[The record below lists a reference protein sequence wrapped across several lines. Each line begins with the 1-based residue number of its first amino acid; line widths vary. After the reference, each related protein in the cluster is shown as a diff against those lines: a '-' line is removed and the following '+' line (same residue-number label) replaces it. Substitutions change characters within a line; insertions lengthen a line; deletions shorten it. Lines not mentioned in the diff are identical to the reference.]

1 MSTNAMNTAAN
12 AQAADA
18 PGELIDPTG
27 IPAGQT
33 VQPALRLPELEGRR
47 LLLLD
52 NGKLGV
58 GAYAVVADALR
69 TGVPEATWAQ
79 ATINLLRADDADVE
93 GIADTLIASYQPD
106 ACVLAL
112 ADAGVTAH
120 TALLSMALE
129 RHGIPAVM
137 LGTPLGAGLGRAMF
151 RARAPNLEVVVL
163 DIVRTDSQAKAIAL
177 TAAAVPRIRALLTSD
192 VAPQTPERASP
203 YPAEAARQWASAA
216 TAMASFQDWA
226 EQAGIGDGLPLIP
239 PTAGAVAAHLTT
251 VDADPDAL
259 VYGPA
264 LTSGRMLRVR
274 DIAANAVMAGCLP
287 RSFPVVL
294 AALRAM
300 AKPGYRL
307 SQAAITTHP
316 SGNAIVLSGVDP
328 AAYGLSAGA
337 GCLGPGHRGNACVG
351 RAASLSVL
359 HLFGA
364 RPGEADLTI
373 FGSPAEFT
381 YCTAEAHTG
390 TPWPS
395 LATELG
401 DGNAG
406 VFVLKAEAPR
416 NVLENLAL
424 TPEALCDAIAEA
436 SVSLCSNNSF
446 IPGELLVFL
455 NPEHATVFASDG
467 WTRQDLAYAI
477 HNLARLARQRVSGR
491 GVGPIRPRYMDA
503 LDQLPVTRSPADV
516 HIVVAGAAGPQ
527 SMVALPWGYSRGQWQ
542 VL

>member
-137 LGTPLGAGLGRAMF
+137 LGTPLGAGLGGAMF

-264 LTSGRMLRVR
+264 LT
-274 DIAANAVMAGCLP
+274 
-287 RSFPVVL
+287 
-294 AALRAM
+294 
-300 AKPGYRL
+300 
-307 SQAAITTHP
+307 
-316 SGNAIVLSGVDP
+316 
-328 AAYGLSAGA
+328 
-337 GCLGPGHRGNACVG
+337 
-351 RAASLSVL
+351 
-359 HLFGA
+359 
-364 RPGEADLTI
+364 
-373 FGSPAEFT
+373 
-381 YCTAEAHTG
+381 
-390 TPWPS
+390 
-395 LATELG
+395 
-401 DGNAG
+401 
-406 VFVLKAEAPR
+406 
-416 NVLENLAL
+416 
-424 TPEALCDAIAEA
+424 
-436 SVSLCSNNSF
+436 
-446 IPGELLVFL
+446 
-455 NPEHATVFASDG
+455 
-467 WTRQDLAYAI
+467 
-477 HNLARLARQRVSGR
+477 
-491 GVGPIRPRYMDA
+491 
-503 LDQLPVTRSPADV
+503 
-516 HIVVAGAAGPQ
+516 
-527 SMVALPWGYSRGQWQ
+527 
-542 VL
+542 

>member
-1 MSTNAMNTAAN
+1 MKPS
-12 AQAADA
+12 D
-18 PGELIDPTG
+18 LIDPSG
-27 IPAGQT
+27 IAADPPI
-33 VQPALRLPELEGRR
+33 QPAPRLSELAGRR
-47 LLLLD
+47 VLLLD

-58 GAYAVVADALR
+58 GAYAVIADALCS
-69 TGVPEATWAQ
+69 GLPDVTWAQ
-79 ATINLLRADDADVE
+79 VTINMLRVDDADVE
-93 GIADTLIASYQPD
+93 GVVDSLIAAHLPD
-106 ACVLAL
+106 ACILAL

-120 TALLSMALE
+120 TALLSMVLE
-129 RHGIPAVM
+129 RRGIPTVM

-151 RARAPNLEVVVL
+151 RARAPGLEVVVL
-163 DIVRTDSQAKAIAL
+163 DIVRTDSQAKAVALIA
-177 TAAAVPRIRALLTSD
+177 AEVPRIRALLTSD
-192 VAPQTPERASP
+192 RAPAEGELALP
-203 YPAEAARQWASAA
+203 YPADAAPRWASVASD
-216 TAMASFQDWA
+216 MASFQDWA
-226 EQAGIGDGLPLIP
+226 EQAGMGDGLPLIP
-239 PTAGAVAAHLTT
+239 PTGAAVAAHLAT
-251 VDADPDAL
+251 VDSDPDAL

-274 DIAANAVMAGCLP
+274 DVAANAVMAGCPPL
-287 RSFPVVL
+287 SFPVVL

-316 SGNAIVLSGVDP
+316 SGNAIILSGVDP
-328 AAYGLSAGA
+328 ATYGLSSGA

-351 RAASLSVL
+351 RAVSLSVL

-381 YCTAEAHTG
+381 YCAAEAHTG
-390 TPWPS
+390 TPFPP

-401 DGNAG
+401 DGRAG

-416 NVLENLAL
+416 NILENLAL
-424 TPEALCDAIAEA
+424 TPEALSGAIAEA

-455 NPEHATVFASDG
+455 NPEHAAVFAGAG
-467 WTRQDLAYAI
+467 WTRRDLADAI
-477 HNLARLARQRVSGR
+477 HNLARIARQRVSGR

-503 LDQLPVTRSPADV
+503 LEQLPVTRSAGDV

-542 VL
+542 AL